1 MADDSAHLPTPLS
14 TDAGRAARVGEVMR
28 EAATRL
34 HGVCGDLSESELA
47 ALLRHIAEVT
57 VKYEALAELRATRT
71 PTPPEPRALPDDP
84 SRSH

>member
-1 MADDSAHLPTPLS
+1 MTDRSARLQTPLS

-34 HGVCGDLSESELA
+34 HGVCGDLSESEFA

-57 VKYEALAELRATRT
+57 VKYEALAELRAARI
-71 PTPPEPRALPDDP
+71 PTPAEPRALPFDP